1 MKLVFAT
8 TTTTVT
14 TPGGVHVLIRWGEHW
29 PANDPIVA
37 AFPQHFTDDPTPG
50 LRISQPLKLED
61 DEKPVEQATA
71 APGEKRTRRTRTDN
85 R

>member
-1 MKLVFAT
+1 MKLKFAT
-8 TTTTVT
+8 ATTTVT

-29 PANDPIVA
+29 PANDPVVV

-50 LRISQPLKLED
+50 LRISQPLKTD